1 MRLEEEEIMTGEKS
15 SQVNVSELKQALG
28 DEVERVAKV
37 LGGWMNRGVIKF
49 ERSRNMRGL

>member
-28 DEVERVAKV
+28 DEVELVAKV
-37 LGGWMNRGVIKF
+37 LGG
-49 ERSRNMRGL
+49 